1 MMGEG
6 HLIKK
11 DVNLANE
18 KKKIVYIA
26 ALLYVLVTGHSFL
39 FTKVA
44 LEGGGPVD
52 ILAHRFVAA
61 FLGLAIAMALGW
73 VRVSFKKS
81 EVLHILPLALFYPL
95 SFFGFQTVGLM
106 YATSAEA
113 GIMMCTTPFQQTGG
127 GRMRKESPI
136 SQ

>member
-1 MMGEG
+1 
-6 HLIKK
+6 
-11 DVNLANE
+11 
-18 KKKIVYIA
+18 VYIA